1 MGGER
6 GEKPSVQDR
15 GNEPQVAGLLTEQHI
30 FRDPSG
36 PALTLSVE
44 LSLLK
49 FEAHLFYWT
58 ILWKRIYRRSLHNL
72 LSTYIILE
80 KEMATCSSILTWEIP
95 WTEEPGGLQSMG
107 LQRVQHD
114 SAITYINYRFQE
126 TVSLW
131 LLHRSLDFFPKASW
145 HSSFSSNA
153 ASSEGPGLPSNLK

>member
-49 FEAHLFYWT
+49 FEAHLFY
-58 ILWKRIYRRSLHNL
+58 
-72 LSTYIILE
+72 
-80 KEMATCSSILTWEIP
+80 
-95 WTEEPGGLQSMG
+95 
-107 LQRVQHD
+107 
-114 SAITYINYRFQE
+114 
-126 TVSLW
+126 
-131 LLHRSLDFFPKASW
+131 
-145 HSSFSSNA
+145 
-153 ASSEGPGLPSNLK
+153 